1 MNSIRTKLTGMIAL
15 TIIVPV
21 IIAIIISFFYVQDR
35 ERERGLELTE
45 WSLERGTRQLERYV
59 SDLSRLPT
67 SLYANRDVLDI
78 LEYGP
83 GLSLQQTEI
92 EVRRA
97 LLGMYLSREDVA
109 QIQLLMLEDMDSFA
123 AYKMKVSPR
132 SKKQPSAIQ
141 QQLLENRES
150 RVLLESSHPLVQYHD
165 FSPFI
170 SNESVVTLHFR
181 LDKIETDEPL
191 AILSIDI
198 PEDVF
203 IGQLA
208 SLQNNPDEALW
219 FTGDDGQVFA
229 HLGEGDVPQ
238 TTTPLSRSDD
248 GAYHRIVESFQFE
261 NQTFYVGKAI
271 PDRLLTE
278 PASRTSLIIFIVGA
292 VSLVLALIGAT
303 YASFRLTTPIKTLT
317 SNIWRIEQGDMT
329 VSFDSLG
336 NDEFGVLGRQFKRMI
351 ERIDDLIQREYRL
364 ALENRT
370 NELRALQAQTNPH
383 FLFNALQSIGT
394 LALKGEGTTVYRLIT
409 QLSSMMRYTMHAEES
424 LVTLR
429 REVEHLNSYLR
440 LQHVRF
446 PNQFDV
452 SLDVKESL
460 QETIV
465 PKMILQPLAE
475 NFFKHGFEREGAA
488 TANHFSLRI
497 WQEGTRIVIC
507 CENSGKDVSKETF
520 DRIEARMNETAVT
533 IHEAE
538 GTGLK
543 NIRDRL
549 MLNYKREA
557 EFMLATPE
565 TGGFRVMMR
574 FPLLHEEDM
583 SWQKY

>member
-1 MNSIRTKLTGMIAL
+1 MTVNSIRTKLTGMIAL
-15 TIIVPV
+15 TILVPV
-21 IIAIIISFFYVQDR
+21 ILATIISYWYVKDR
-35 ERERGLELTE
+35 ERERGLQLTE
-45 WSLERGTRQLERYV
+45 WSLERGTLQFERYI

-83 GLSLQQTEI
+83 GLSLEQTEL

-109 QIQLLMLEDMDSFA
+109 QIQLLILEDMDSFA

-132 SKKQPSAIQ
+132 SKKQPSPIQ
-141 QQLLENRES
+141 QQLLENKES
-150 RVLLESSHPLVQYHD
+150 RVLLEASHPLVPYHD
-165 FSPFI
+165 FGPILS
-170 SNESVVTLHFR
+170 EQEVVTLHFR
-181 LDKIETDEPL
+181 LDKIETDTPL
-191 AILSIDI
+191 AVLSIDI

-203 IGQLA
+203 VGQLA
-208 SLQNNPDEALW
+208 SLQNSPDESLW
-219 FTGDDGQVFA
+219 FVGAGDQVFA
-229 HLGEGDVPQ
+229 HLGTEPIPETLAPMSV
-238 TTTPLSRSDD
+238 SRD
-248 GAYHRIVESFQFE
+248 GKHHRIIKSFEFE
-261 NQTFYVGKAI
+261 NQAFYVGKSI

-278 PASRTSLIIFIVGA
+278 PASRTSFIIFIVGIA
-292 VSLVLALIGAT
+292 SLVLALIGAT
-303 YASFRLTTPIKTLT
+303 YASMRLTTPIRTLT
-317 SNIWRIEQGDMT
+317 SNIRRIEQGDMT

-336 NDEFGVLGRQFKRMI
+336 NDEFGVLGRQFKLMI

-394 LALKGEGTTVYRLIT
+394 LALKGDGKTVYRLIT
-409 QLSSMMRYTMHAEES
+409 QLSSMMRYTMHPDES
-424 LVTLR
+424 MVTLR
-429 REVEHLNSYLR
+429 REVDHLQSYVR

-446 PNQFDV
+446 PDQFCIEIDV
-452 SLDVKESL
+452 PEEL
-460 QETIV
+460 QTLVV

-475 NFFKHGFEREGAA
+475 NFFKHGFERDGSS
-488 TANHFSLRI
+488 TANRFLLRI
-497 WQEGTRIVIC
+497 RQIGPELVIH
-507 CENSGKDVSKETF
+507 CENSGQK
-520 DRIEARMNETAVT
+520 IPNNQLEALQERMEQTT
-533 IHEAE
+533 ELRYGAE

-565 TGGFRVMMR
+565 TGGFRIVMR
-574 FPLLHEEDM
+574 FPAVKEADA
-583 SWQKY
+583 S

>member
-1 MNSIRTKLTGMIAL
+1 MSIRTKLTGMIAL
-15 TIIVPV
+15 TIIIPV
-21 IIAIIISFFYVQDR
+21 ILATVISFWYVKDR
-35 ERERGLELTE
+35 ERERGLQLTE
-45 WSLERGTRQLERYV
+45 WSLERGTLQMERYV

-83 GLSLQQTEI
+83 GLSLQQTEL

-141 QQLLENRES
+141 QQLLKDEES
-150 RVLLESSHPLVQYHD
+150 RVLLEASHPLVPYHD
-165 FSPFI
+165 FGPLVS
-170 SNESVVTLHFR
+170 EEEVVTLHFR
-181 LDKIETDEPL
+181 LDKIETDQPL

-203 IGQLA
+203 TGQLA
-208 SLQNNPDEALW
+208 SLQNNPSESLW
-219 FTGDDGQVFA
+219 FVGGGNQVFA
-229 HLGEGDVPQ
+229 QLGDGEIPRNES
-238 TTTPLSRSDD
+238 TNSLSSD
-248 GAYHRIVESFQFE
+248 GKYHRIVKSFEFE
-261 NQTFYVGKAI
+261 NQTFYVGKSI

-278 PASRTSLIIFIVGA
+278 PASRTSFIVFVVGM

-303 YASFRLTTPIKTLT
+303 YASMRLTTPIKTLT

-394 LALKGEGTTVYRLIT
+394 LALKGDGKTVYRLIT
-409 QLSSMMRYTMHAEES
+409 QLSSMMRYTMHPDES
-424 LVTLR
+424 MVTLK
-429 REVEHLNSYLR
+429 REVDHLKSYVR
-440 LQHVRF
+440 LQQVRF
-446 PNQFDV
+446 PDQFEIEVDV
-452 SLDVKESL
+452 PDSLLDL
-460 QETIV
+460 TV

-475 NFFKHGFEREGAA
+475 NFFKHGFERDGA
-488 TANHFSLRI
+488 TASNRFSVRI
-497 WQEGTRIVIC
+497 HQVGSDLVIR
-507 CENSGKDVSKETF
+507 CENSGRDIADEELALLKE
-520 DRIEARMNETAVT
+520 RIEVSTQPLNGT
-533 IHEAE
+533 E

-549 MLNYKREA
+549 MLNYNREA
-557 EFMLATPE
+557 QFMLATPE
-565 TGGFRVMMR
+565 TGGFRIVMR
-574 FPLLHEEDM
+574 FPAVKEADA
-583 SWQKY
+583 S